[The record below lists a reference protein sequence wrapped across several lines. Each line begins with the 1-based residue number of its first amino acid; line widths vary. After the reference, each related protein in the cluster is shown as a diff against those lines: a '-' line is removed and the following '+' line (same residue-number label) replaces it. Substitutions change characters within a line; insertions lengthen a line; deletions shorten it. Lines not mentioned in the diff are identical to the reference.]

1 MNIPPILEIL
11 GIATHVCIP
20 SQLLSIIRV
29 NTQRRMAFAIIFFM
43 RSLYMAF
50 RANKINQF
58 MDELQDK
65 NICKYL
71 PIKQDPIT
79 LEYVYPRDIANRN
92 ISQASAEDTIVFHK
106 FLERKGR
113 SMFFKGPNFDNIVKF
128 GNVNLIRMK
137 AHKFVKDYVDYK
149 ILKWLSKTFCIHVP
163 TNPCLRLIFGDSHV
177 LSEYNVNED
186 YQEVQI
192 PRYLPLR
199 KDPIN
204 EDYQE
209 VQNPRYLPLRKDPIN
224 KDHQE
229 VQILRPRD
237 PC

>member
-1 MNIPPILEIL
+1 MEIPRILEFLDIR
-11 GIATHVCIP
+11 TNPTIP
-20 SQLLSIIRV
+20 LWLSAITRV
-29 NTQRRMAFAIIFFM
+29 NMQRRMAFAIIFFM
-43 RSLYMAF
+43 RSLWMAF
-50 RANKINQF
+50 RANKISQF

-92 ISQASAEDTIVFHK
+92 IAQANAEDTIVFHK

-113 SMFFKGPNFDNIVKF
+113 SMFFKGPNFDDIVKF

-149 ILKWLSKTFCIHVP
+149 ILKWLSKTFRIHVP

-177 LSEYNVNED
+177 LSEYNVN
-186 YQEVQI
+186 
-192 PRYLPLR
+192 
-199 KDPIN
+199 K
-204 EDYQE
+204 DYQE

-224 KDHQE
+224 KDHKE
-229 VQILRPRD
+229 VQIPRPRD
-237 PC
+237 PR